1 MQPAMGQDRAGMAI
15 ARMERAMARIEA
27 AATRPSAA
35 PAASDPAADE
45 LRRAHGAL
53 RSKVE
58 GAIAELDGLLA
69 SGDQS

>member
-27 AATRPSAA
+27 AATHPSAA
-35 PAASDPAADE
+35 PAASDSAADE
-45 LRRAHGAL
+45 LRRAHHML

-58 GAIAELDGLLA
+58 GAIAELDGLIA